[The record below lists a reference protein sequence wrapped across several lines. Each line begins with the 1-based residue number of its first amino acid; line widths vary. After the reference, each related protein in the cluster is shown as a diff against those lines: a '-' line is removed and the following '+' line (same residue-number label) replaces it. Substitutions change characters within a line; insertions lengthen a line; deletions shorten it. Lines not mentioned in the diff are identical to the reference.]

1 MIQDAQAEVEF
12 GGSAAAIRHH
22 YDVGNDFYSAWLDP
36 SMTYSSAMWDGL
48 PKDAPLEDAQQRK
61 LDYHAQSVGAGEGMR
76 ILDVGCGWGGMMH
89 NLRRAHGV
97 AECVGLTLSEEQHAY
112 IGQLADPGISAVL
125 SNWADYR
132 PDRPFDGIIS
142 VGAFEHFA
150 HPQQSVEERRE
161 VYRQFFQACRDW
173 TADKGRLSLQTIA
186 YGKMAPK
193 DANPFITDE
202 IFPAAELPTL
212 EDIVVASRGL
222 FRVDRLRDDGLD
234 YARTC
239 EMWSNRLRGAV
250 RSGQVDPAVDPVEKY
265 SRYLR
270 MSAAGF
276 RMRKIGLLRIAFAAD

>member
-1 MIQDAQAEVEF
+1 MMQDEQIEF

-48 PKDAPLEDAQQRK
+48 PKDAPLEEAQQRK
-61 LDYHAQSVGAGEGMR
+61 LDYHAESVGAGSGMR
-76 ILDVGCGWGGMMH
+76 ILDVGCGWGGMMR
-89 NLRRAHGV
+89 NLRNKHGV
-97 AECVGLTLSEEQHAY
+97 AECVGLTLSEEQLAY
-112 IGQLADPGISAVL
+112 IERLGDPGIGAVL
-125 SNWADYR
+125 SNWHDYR
-132 PDRPFDGIIS
+132 PDRPFDAIIS

-150 HPQQSVEERRE
+150 HPQQSVDERRG
-161 VYRQFFQACRDW
+161 VYREFFQACRDW
-173 TADKGRLSLQTIA
+173 TAGKGRLSLQTIA
-186 YGKMAPK
+186 YGKMSPE
-193 DANPFITDE
+193 DANPFISNE

-212 EDIVVASRGL
+212 EDIVVAAKGL
-222 FRVDRLRDDGLD
+222 FRIERLRDDGLD

-250 RSGQVDPAVDPVEKY
+250 RSGVVDPDIHPVEKY

-276 RMRKIGLLRIAFAAD
+276 RMRKIGLLRIALAAE

>member
-1 MIQDAQAEVEF
+1 MIQDEQIEY

-48 PKDAPLEDAQQRK
+48 PKDAPLEEAQQRK
-61 LDYHAQSVGAGEGMR
+61 LDYHAESVGAGEGMR
-76 ILDVGCGWGGMMH
+76 ILDVGCGWGGMMR
-89 NLRRAHGV
+89 NLRSTHGV
-97 AECVGLTLSEEQHAY
+97 SECVGLTLSEEQLAY
-112 IGQLADPGISAVL
+112 IEQLGDPGIGAIL
-125 SNWADYR
+125 SNWHDYH
-132 PDRPFDGIIS
+132 PDRPFDAIIS

-150 HPQQSVEERRE
+150 HPQQSVEERRG
-161 VYRQFFQACRDW
+161 VYREFFQACRDW
-173 TADKGRLSLQTIA
+173 MEGKGRLSLQTIA
-186 YGKMAPK
+186 YGRMSPE
-193 DANPFITDE
+193 DANPFISNE

-212 EDIVVASRGL
+212 EDIVVASKGL
-222 FRVDRLRDDGLD
+222 FRMERLRDDGLD

-250 RSGQVDPAVDPVEKY
+250 RGGVVDPAVHPVEKY

-276 RMRKIGLLRIAFAAD
+276 RMRKIGLLRIAFAAE

>member
-1 MIQDAQAEVEF
+1 MIQEAEVEF

-36 SMTYSSAMWDGL
+36 SMTYSSAMWDSL

-61 LDYHAQSVGAGEGMR
+61 LDYHAESVGAGGGMR
-76 ILDVGCGWGGMMH
+76 ILDVGCGWGGMMR
-89 NLRRAHGV
+89 NLRRTHGV

-112 IGQLADPGISAVL
+112 IAQLGDTGISAVL

-150 HPQQSVEERRE
+150 HPQQDVDERRE

-173 TADKGRLSLQTIA
+173 TAGKGKLSLQTIA

-212 EDIVVASRGL
+212 EDIVIASRGL
-222 FRVDRLRDDGLD
+222 FRVERLRDDGLD

-250 RSGQVDPAVDPVEKY
+250 RSGKVDPTVDPVEKY